1 MKYNRI
7 MSGSTETISFTD
19 KLQKLKA
26 TCEERISRIKQ
37 ITNETN
43 QDLESIKKIKLEM
56 QSEYDVA
63 TARFKAEQAIFK
75 LGML

>member
-1 MKYNRI
+1 
-7 MSGSTETISFTD
+7 MSGSTEATSFTD

-43 QDLESIKKIKLEM
+43 QDFESIKKIKLEM
-56 QSEYDVA
+56 PSEYDVA
-63 TARFKAEQAIFK
+63 IARFQAEQAIFK
-75 LGML
+75 LGMYRLIVD